1 MRRWELEGGIRETTE
16 GVETEDFGCVLR
28 EVVCSGKA
36 VAPSQGQSAL
46 EVKDLKKVLR
56 EVDRNRK

>member
-1 MRRWELEGGIRETTE
+1 MLRWELEGGTRETTE
-16 GVETEDFGCVLR
+16 GVETEDFSCVLW

-36 VAPSQGQSAL
+36 VAPSQSHSVL
-46 EVKDLKKVLR
+46 EVKNLKKVLR

>member
-1 MRRWELEGGIRETTE
+1 MLRWELEGGTRETTE

-28 EVVCSGKA
+28 EIACFGKA
-36 VAPSQGQSAL
+36 VAPSQSHSAL

-56 EVDRNRK
+56 EGDRNRK

>member
-1 MRRWELEGGIRETTE
+1 MLRWELEGGTRETTE

-28 EVVCSGKA
+28 EVVYSGNA
-36 VAPSQGQSAL
+36 VATSQSHSVL
-46 EVKDLKKVLR
+46 EVKNLKKVLR

>member
-1 MRRWELEGGIRETTE
+1 M
-16 GVETEDFGCVLR
+16 ETEDFGCVLR
-28 EVVCSGKA
+28 EVVCFGKA
-36 VAPSQGQSAL
+36 VAPSQSHSAL